1 MVLVSG
7 KPSHNI
13 GILQAKLG
21 YRERHE
27 ARCVRLEAMPLH
39 QHIEGSHGERE
50 PGLEIYPHAVHDL
63 LEMADERQHREHCL
77 DKHTVLPLTALTPFQ
92 VGRIAVP
99 GLDGGTNEDNHALL
113 N

>member
-50 PGLEIYPHAVHDL
+50 PGLEICPHAVHVL
-63 LEMADERQHREHCL
+63 LPMADERQHRANYLE
-77 DKHTVLPLTALTPFQ
+77 KHTFLPFTALTLFEF
-92 VGRIAVP
+92 GRTFLR
-99 GLDGGTNEDNHALL
+99 GLAASMPQDYL
-113 N
+113 